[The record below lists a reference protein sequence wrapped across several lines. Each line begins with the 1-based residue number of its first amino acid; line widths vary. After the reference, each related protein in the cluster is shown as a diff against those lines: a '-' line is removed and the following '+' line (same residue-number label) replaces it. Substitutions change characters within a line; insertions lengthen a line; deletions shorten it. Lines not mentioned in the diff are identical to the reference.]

1 MVDSKR
7 RSPVKTA
14 VAFASAT
21 GEFDPEQT
29 FVATEPPVF
38 VTDRSSDPGIQ
49 IAVVRE
55 RAESMNINPNKW
67 RAFEVW
73 TKNRVYGLDQTLAC
87 IEVLDR
93 RTGRVDAESKAIGY
107 RLGGGRLRE
116 ASGVRYAYPFP
127 LAGME
132 GMLGQDQRQIFTSRI
147 ERFVIRIRDL
157 RARGDLK
164 FASWED
170 VVSRGEAGE

>member
-1 MVDSKR
+1 MHGELDQEETVI
-7 RSPVKTA
+7 
-14 VAFASAT
+14 AS
-21 GEFDPEQT
+21 
-29 FVATEPPVF
+29 EPPVF
-38 VTDRSSDPGIQ
+38 VTDRSTDPGIQ

-55 RAESMNINPNKW
+55 RAESVTIHPNKW

-73 TKNRVYGLDQTLAC
+73 TKNRVYGLDQSLLC

-93 RTGRVDAESKAIGY
+93 RTGKVDPESKVLGY
-107 RLGGGRLRE
+107 RFGGGRLRE
-116 ASGVRYAYPFP
+116 NSGVRYAYPFP

-132 GMLGQDQRQIFTSRI
+132 GMLGKGQRQVFTSRI

-157 RARGDLK
+157 RARGDIK

-170 VVSRGEAGE
+170 VVNRGESAE

>member
-1 MVDSKR
+1 MVDPKR
-7 RSPVKTA
+7 KSLAKTA
-14 VAFASAT
+14 LLYQRD
-21 GEFDPEQT
+21 FDPEDT
-29 FVATEPPVF
+29 VVVADLPVF
-38 VTDRSSDPGIQ
+38 VSDNSTDPGVQ
-49 IAVVRE
+49 IVIVRE
-55 RAESMNINPNKW
+55 RAESSSINPNKW

-73 TKNRVYGLDQTLAC
+73 TKNRVYGLDQALTC

-93 RTGRVDAESKAIGY
+93 RTGSVDVDSKVLGY

-132 GMLGQDQRQIFTSRI
+132 AMLGKGQRQVFTSRI

-157 RARGDLK
+157 RARGDIK
-164 FASWED
+164 FSSWED
-170 VVSRGEAGE
+170 VAQGGDMPR

>member
-7 RSPVKTA
+7 KTPTKTA
-14 VAFASAT
+14 LLPPPDIDQ
-21 GEFDPEQT
+21 EET
-29 FVATEPPVF
+29 FVDAAPVF
-38 VTDRSSDPGIQ
+38 VTDRVSDPGLQ
-49 IAVVRE
+49 IVVVKE
-55 RAESMNINPNKW
+55 RAETVSINPNRW

-73 TKNRVYGLDQTLAC
+73 TKNRVYGLDQSLTC

-93 RTGRVDAESKAIGY
+93 RTAKVDADSKVLGY

-116 ASGVRYAYPFP
+116 PSGVRYAYPFP

-132 GMLGQDQRQIFTSRI
+132 GMLGKGHRQVFTSRI

-157 RARGDLK
+157 KARGELK
-164 FASWED
+164 FATWED
-170 VVSRGEAGE
+170 VVAGEREQ

>member
-7 RSPVKTA
+7 RPQVKTA
-14 VAFASAT
+14 LLPPPAGV
-21 GEFDPEQT
+21 EQEDT
-29 FVATEPPVF
+29 IVATKPPVF
-38 VTDRSSDPGIQ
+38 VTDRGNDPGLQ
-49 IAVVRE
+49 ISVVKE
-55 RAESMNINPNKW
+55 RAESVQINPNRW

-73 TKNRVYGLDQTLAC
+73 TKNRVYGLDQNMSC

-93 RTGRVDAESKAIGY
+93 RTGQIDPDSKVLGY
-107 RLGGGRLRE
+107 RLGGGRLRD

-132 GMLGQDQRQIFTSRI
+132 GMLAKGHRQVFTSRI

-157 RARGDLK
+157 KARGDVK
-164 FASWED
+164 FTSWED
-170 VVSRGEAGE
+170 VINQGEGS

>member
-7 RSPVKTA
+7 KSPAKTA
-14 VAFASAT
+14 LLYA
-21 GEFDPEQT
+21 GELDQEET
-29 FVATEPPVF
+29 IVSTDPPVF

-55 RAESMNINPNKW
+55 RAEAVNINPNRW

-93 RTGRVDAESKAIGY
+93 RTGKVDTESKVLGY

-116 ASGVRYAYPFP
+116 TNGGVRYAYPFP

-132 GMLGQDQRQIFTSRI
+132 GMLGKGHRQVFTSRI

-164 FASWED
+164 LATWED
-170 VVSRGEAGE
+170 LVSRRGEARE